1 MNPSPRLLIP
11 ILFIS
16 SVLVLGLAS
25 SAKADSFIYTLS
37 TDYSGI
43 NGLPAG
49 STVSWQ
55 FEVPS
60 LLTTTT
66 TITSFMSASLGPGFS
81 NCGVLDA
88 KLPILPAPMPFSGEV
103 ITDFIGPC
111 NGINSIATYT
121 NGDLN
126 PGVHTARDV
135 STQIVG
141 TLAITSAPEPS
152 SLMLFGSGVLGLVGV
167 IRRKVIAGAP
177 YLQNVCE

>member
-1 MNPSPRLLIP
+1 MNSSPRLWVVLAILI
-11 ILFIS
+11 
-16 SVLVLGLAS
+16 VGLGAPV
-25 SAKADSFIYTLS
+25 AHADSFLYTLS
-37 TDYSGI
+37 TDYSAI
-43 NGLPAG
+43 TGLAG

-81 NCGVLDA
+81 NCSVLDA

-167 IRRKVIAGAP
+167 IRRKLRA
-177 YLQNVCE
+177 

>member
-1 MNPSPRLLIP
+1 MRPSPRLWIVLALIIVGIGAP
-11 ILFIS
+11 
-16 SVLVLGLAS
+16 VAR
-25 SAKADSFIYTLS
+25 ADYIYTLS

-66 TITSFMSASLGPGFS
+66 TITSFMSASLGSGFS

-88 KLPILPAPMPFSGEV
+88 RLPILPAPMPFSGEV

-141 TLAITSAPEPS
+141 TLAIASTPEPS
-152 SLMLFGSGVLGLVGV
+152 SLMLFGSGLALVGV
-167 IRRKVIAGAP
+167 IRRKLRA
-177 YLQNVCE
+177 